1 MDMLFIDVLENGGIK
16 EFGKP
21 DKVIETLLSKI
32 FFFETKVIKVYK
44 HKEAFYGNLA
54 DFAFRKEFYSE
65 DFFWN
70 HSMALDIYLKLVGVK
85 AKGAGF
91 DVADLDTADDFYIEM
106 AKIDSS
112 KNLTNLWA
120 ANKVSVSDMEN
131 VTRFLVEKLRSL
143 TKERKA
149 KLKHLF
155 NLGWYKL
162 QNDDFEDLRQWLYMA
177 EDKILKKDVDAM
189 IDLLK
194 DKASKEPY
202 FINYNPTFLSVAIDN
217 NCDNLLILNGK
228 PSSIDTMTPKD
239 NWKVSDEYFN
249 VARVAVDAYVLGN
262 KELGDVVYR
271 TYYQYRSEPSKTTTL
286 INEIRSSLIQWPY
299 RHILGQHE
307 MAEKY
312 KTFTLQKIQELKAA

>member
-1 MDMLFIDVLENGGIK
+1 MEVSRSLVSQIR
-16 EFGKP
+16 
-21 DKVIETLLSKI
+21 LSRRFFPI
-32 FFFETKVIKVYK
+32 FFFGTRVIKVYK

-70 HSMALDIYLKLVGVK
+70 HSMAPEIYLKLVGVK
-85 AKGAGF
+85 ANDVGF
-91 DVADLDTADDFYIEM
+91 GVVSLDVAEDFYIEM

-112 KNLTNLWA
+112 KNLTNRVA
-120 ANKVSVSDMEN
+120 ANKVTVEDMEN
-131 VTRFLVEKLRSL
+131 VTHFLVEKLRSL
-143 TKERKA
+143 TKERRA

-155 NLGWYKL
+155 DLGWYKL
-162 QNDDFEDLRQWLYMA
+162 QSDDLEDLRQWVYMA
-177 EDKILKKDVDAM
+177 EDKISKNDTDVM

-194 DKASKEPY
+194 EKASKEPY
-202 FINYNPTFLSVAIDN
+202 FTDYNPTFLSVAIDN
-217 NCDNLLILNGK
+217 NCDNLLILDGK

-262 KELGDVVYR
+262 NQLGDAVYR
-271 TYYQYRSEPSKTTTL
+271 TYYQYRPEPSNTTRL

-299 RHILGQHE
+299 RHILGQYE

-312 KTFTLQKIQELKAA
+312 KTFTLLKLKELKVA